1 MDSGPKHTSH
11 STSRFIFVNNINYC
25 PTPPQS
31 PDLIPIEMVWNDLK
45 FNFGSIV
52 SKLKNQADL
61 VREINKWWLTKLE
74 DLEYCKKKFDH
85 LQRVIDMIIALCG
98 RATGM

>member
-1 MDSGPKHTSH
+1 MDSDPKHTRH
-11 STSRFIFVNNINYC
+11 STSKFIFVNNINYC
-25 PTPPQS
+25 PIPPQS

-45 FNFGSIV
+45 FHLCSIGP
-52 SKLKNQADL
+52 KLKNQADL
-61 VREINKWWLTKLE
+61 VSEINKWWLTKLE